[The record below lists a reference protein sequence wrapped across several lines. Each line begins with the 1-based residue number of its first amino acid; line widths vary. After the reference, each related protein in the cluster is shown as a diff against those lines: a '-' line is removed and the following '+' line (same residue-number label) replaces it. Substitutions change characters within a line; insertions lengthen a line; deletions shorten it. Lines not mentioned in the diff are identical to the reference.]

1 MPEVVVWGL
10 CWPQPAPNVAT
21 DRAGRQLYG
30 SCAVSWWVRGCMETR
45 IPGTA
50 GCCQSV
56 EDVRKQRPAKGYS
69 YESPTFALWRN
80 KTLIDELAVNLR
92 GSARS
97 L

>member
-1 MPEVVVWGL
+1 M
-10 CWPQPAPNVAT
+10 
-21 DRAGRQLYG
+21 
-30 SCAVSWWVRGCMETR
+30 SWWVRGSVEMRTS
-45 IPGTA
+45 GA
-50 GCCQSV
+50 ASCCQSV

-69 YESPTFALWRN
+69 CESPTFALWRN